1 MSQLQV
7 LVTGTEGW
15 AVEQAADD
23 LERRGHR
30 VVREAGDLD
39 GSDVVVTVRGH
50 PLPHVARPERCVT
63 DAVAAGVP
71 VVVAGAAVAHPF
83 GERAVHAHHG
93 LDGLADAVESMA
105 VRGSGGP
112 TVRTRA

>member
-7 LVTGTEGW
+7 LITGTEGW
-15 AVEQAADD
+15 AVEQAAGD
-23 LERRGHR
+23 LVRRGHR
-30 VVREAGDLD
+30 VVREPDDLHVA
-39 GSDVVVTVRGH
+39 DVVVTVRAH

-93 LDGLADAVESMA
+93 LDGLVDAVETMA
-105 VRGSGGP
+105 GRGTHGP

>member
-15 AVEQAADD
+15 AVEQAAGD
-23 LERRGHR
+23 LVRRGHR
-30 VVREAGDLD
+30 VVREVGDLD
-39 GSDVVVTVRGH
+39 GADVVVTVRAH
-50 PLPHVARPERCVT
+50 PLPHVARPERCVA
-63 DAVAAGVP
+63 DAVAAGVG

-93 LDGLADAVESMA
+93 LDGLADAVELLASSPGT
-105 VRGSGGP
+105 RP
-112 TVRTRA
+112 IVRTRA

>member
-1 MSQLQV
+1 MAQLQV

-15 AVEQAADD
+15 AVEQAAGD
-23 LERRGHR
+23 LVRRGHR
-30 VVREAGDLD
+30 VVREVGDLD
-39 GSDVVVTVRGH
+39 GSDVVVTVRAH

-63 DAVAAGVP
+63 DAVAAGLP
-71 VVVAGAAVAHPF
+71 VVVAGAAAAHPF

-93 LDGLADAVESMA
+93 LDGLADVVESMA
-105 VRGSGGP
+105 VRGTCGP

>member
-1 MSQLQV
+1 MPQLQV

-15 AVEQAADD
+15 AVEQAAGD
-23 LERRGHR
+23 LVRRGHR
-30 VVREAGDLD
+30 VVRDHAEVD
-39 GSDVVVTVRGH
+39 GSDVVVTVRAH
-50 PLPHVARPERCVT
+50 PLPHVARPERCVA

-93 LDGLADAVESMA
+93 LDGLADAVESLA
-105 VRGSGGP
+105 ALGSVGP